1 MDLAGNCHLRLGK
14 GYEARVQGRRLAA
27 PAAEKGLRAP
37 AYRVLFALLADTSF
51 AAAASRVLAER
62 AGGVSAQT
70 AIDLRERLRA
80 RRILVLR
87 GKHLDWTP
95 WGRKEAL
102 DMFVAGFATTLQPSL
117 ALGRFRPQEAELG
130 RFETLVSRELGHT
143 RTWGFGG
150 GAACERLTGHFRG
163 DDTLVYVAEWPGSA
177 LAAKLRLLADPVG
190 SVSFARSPGPLAFE
204 SPQPQAV
211 HPLLAYVDLLASPDE
226 RAREGAREIYDRH
239 LAKAFAKA

>member
-1 MDLAGNCHLRLGK
+1 
-14 GYEARVQGRRLAA
+14 
-27 PAAEKGLRAP
+27 GLRAP

-130 RFETLVSRELGHT
+130 RF
-143 RTWGFGG
+143 
-150 GAACERLTGHFRG
+150 
-163 DDTLVYVAEWPGSA
+163 
-177 LAAKLRLLADPVG
+177 
-190 SVSFARSPGPLAFE
+190 
-204 SPQPQAV
+204 
-211 HPLLAYVDLLASPDE
+211 
-226 RAREGAREIYDRH
+226 
-239 LAKAFAKA
+239 